1 MIAKAKHVRGVND
14 IPARLGIS
22 TGKPSAAQSA
32 NRLAR
37 LEHQKALL
45 EKQLQV
51 WVKQQALT
59 EHRLRLVQGQ
69 ISSVAASLRTV
80 QQPVAA
86 VKRPSLR
93 PGAVAAA
100 AGRPKRRADVAF
112 TF

>member
-1 MIAKAKHVRGVND
+1 MTATKTHLRGVNN
-14 IPARLGIS
+14 IPSRLGL
-22 TGKPSAAQSA
+22 SAGGPNPAQSA
-32 NRLAR
+32 NMLAR
-37 LEHQKALL
+37 LEHQKAML

-69 ISSVAASLRTV
+69 IGTV
-80 QQPVAA
+80 RATLSKPQSAPP
-86 VKRPSLR
+86 VKRPGLK

-100 AGRPKRRADVAF
+100 AGRPKRRNDIAF

>member
-1 MIAKAKHVRGVND
+1 MNAAKTHLRGVND
-14 IPARLGIS
+14 IPSRLGLAAGA
-22 TGKPSAAQSA
+22 TTPAQSA
-32 NRLAR
+32 NMLAR

-69 ISSVAASLRTV
+69 IGTVAASLRNA
-80 QQPVAA
+80 QSAPAA
-86 VKRPSLR
+86 KRPGLK

-100 AGRPKRRADVAF
+100 AGRRKRRTDVAF